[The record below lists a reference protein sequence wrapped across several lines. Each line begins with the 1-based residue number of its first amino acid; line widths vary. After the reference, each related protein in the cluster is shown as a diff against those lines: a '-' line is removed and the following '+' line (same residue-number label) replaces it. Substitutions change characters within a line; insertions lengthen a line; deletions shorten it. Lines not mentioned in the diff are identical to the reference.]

1 MKMNKKKLI
10 NKLTAITII
19 ISMVFFVVSC
29 SIADAIYKKGEND
42 RVISAD
48 SPWFDSVIIDVDPGI
63 NSERSIE
70 DLHPKLAG
78 ADDKYIVVFVDGYYR
93 VDWSKVTTNSDW
105 AIKNIVI
112 IDRKTNQPSKTINLY
127 SVPEIGKWPDEVFYS
142 HGQIIVKCNWW
153 DKETNTKYDKDVYI
167 DPESLAVLGTQKFP
181 KEQNVYFSNSY
192 DVGDYRIETIFHQSM
207 DGNFYRLRIY
217 TPNSDVKEVDIKIR
231 DKDIYGIPEIL
242 AIDSTTA
249 LVPVAM
255 ERDYRF
261 FKLDLNSYSVF
272 EVDSKDFE
280 WLDIEQIK
288 TSING
293 FDGKAYFTT
302 NQGVS
307 SLDINSRSVEQIF
320 DFSWCGVNR
329 KYFRRPEIAG
339 CSDNSLILCSRYNA
353 SAFGGDYIK
362 NFVVIILTKADKNPH
377 AGKRIIE
384 LYTPDGKVDE
394 SISDAIIR
402 YNETNSSFFIDVS
415 DRFNRRN
422 YINSTS
428 VNSIDDYDSLQFETN
443 SNLSNDLAMAL
454 MNGEGPDI
462 LMNTSELGLLNN
474 DKCLVDLS
482 PYLTDLNSDKYFVNI
497 INGAKTDGKLY
508 QLPISFTIEG
518 IQTDPEYAGLT
529 GCGFTTNEYE
539 EFLYEVL
546 NGKDVIESGQ
556 NLYFAK
562 VFNGMSDRFISG
574 SNVNFDNLEFV
585 SLAEYVKNNVPEKS
599 ASWDVITDDSS
610 DQVEITNDSGNKTAY
625 YCVCP
630 GISGYFVKRSQIKN
644 GSAILGI
651 PSADGRGPMFG
662 ANISIAISKCAVD
675 VNACMEFVKM
685 ILSEDIQN
693 ELVMRDMFVVNREA
707 FRLGGEA
714 AIVYFNSEEGS
725 QNLYDYAAG
734 TYVKSRMEFTLKD
747 LDNLENTILNC
758 SILDS
763 TDSAINKIIIEEMPA
778 YFSGQKDLSSVV
790 AIMQDRAQKVL
801 NERG

>member
-1 MKMNKKKLI
+1 MNKKILI

-127 SVPEIGKWPDEVFYS
+127 SVPEIGKWPDEVIYS

>member
-1 MKMNKKKLI
+1 MNKKILI

-19 ISMVFFVVSC
+19 ISMVLFVVSC

-127 SVPEIGKWPDEVFYS
+127 SVPEIGKWPDEVIYS

-693 ELVMRDMFVVNREA
+693 ELVMRDMFVVNRDA